1 MYHLIGVVYQ
11 IRRYTGVYRLLC
23 MLLFP
28 GLSLPRGSVATKN
41 AHGAGSEQ
49 PSSGVGSTPQKNRK
63 LFTVHLQT
71 TLNSVNYAFMSLLAS
86 IPLVRLKNR
95 AWRSAAMS
103 YTTDRPHP
111 SEWRRPEGFPCR
123 GSCHEIR
130 RWEISAHCLPQPA
143 CTPSRPP
150 HTQCVFTVNYY
161 SHT

>member
-28 GLSLPRGSVATKN
+28 GLSLPRGVSRDKN

-49 PSSGVGSTPQKNRK
+49 PSSVVGSTLLKETVYSTSTDNFKLRELCLYVSFSQRTTRK
-63 LFTVHLQT
+63 AEKQSLGKTLQVCCDVIYHRQT
-71 TLNSVNYAFMSLLAS
+71 TTPVNGLSLKDSHVEGPTVRSEGGRFLLTAS
-86 IPLVRLKNR
+86 HNR
-95 AWRSAAMS
+95 CA
-103 YTTDRPHP
+103 
-111 SEWRRPEGFPCR
+111 
-123 GSCHEIR
+123 
-130 RWEISAHCLPQPA
+130 
-143 CTPSRPP
+143 PP

>member
-49 PSSGVGSTPQKNRK
+49 PSSVVGSTLLKRK

-86 IPLVRLKNR
+86 VPLVRLQKQSLGKTLQVCCDVLHHRQTTTPVNGISLKDSHAEGPTMRSEGGRLLLTASHNR
-95 AWRSAAMS
+95 CA
-103 YTTDRPHP
+103 
-111 SEWRRPEGFPCR
+111 
-123 GSCHEIR
+123 
-130 RWEISAHCLPQPA
+130 
-143 CTPSRPP
+143 PP